1 MVRREGLELENF
13 FLERDGLLLERS
25 GLLLEKSGL
34 LLERSGLL
42 LESSGL
48 LLERSRLFCSGH
60 EMFSI
65 HQKCHGDAMFHI
77 SWRQDIRNP
86 VKMTPVLHLGV
97 GVKSDRWVWSWSGS
111 IRNVIEMLCL
121 KF

>member
-48 LLERSRLFCSGH
+48 LLESSGLLLERSRLFCSGL

-65 HQKCHGDAMFHI
+65 HPKCHGDAMFHI

-97 GVKSDRWVWSWSGS
+97 GVKSDRWFW
-111 IRNVIEMLCL
+111 MA
-121 KF
+121 